1 MLDPGGRGMHEKK
14 KKNLIKI
21 GRELID
27 DINILFFSCLT
38 GEAVAK
44 GNYTS
49 LQRDFGLNWTCR
61 SLSSLLFNKERS

>member
-1 MLDPGGRGMHEKK
+1 MQEKK
-14 KKNLIKI
+14 KTNKNRE
-21 GRELID
+21 RELID

-61 SLSSLLFNKERS
+61 NLSSLLFNKERS